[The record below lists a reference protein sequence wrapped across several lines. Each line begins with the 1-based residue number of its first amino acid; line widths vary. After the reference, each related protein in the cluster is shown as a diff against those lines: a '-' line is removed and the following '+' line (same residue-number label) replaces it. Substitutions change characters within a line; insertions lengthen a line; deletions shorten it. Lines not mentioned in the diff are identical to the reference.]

1 MSRAYS
7 KFPIW
12 GAMLLMLLCLLPT
25 MLLRDFT
32 AGNELRYLSIAD
44 ESLRTGHFFA
54 FTNHGLA
61 YADKPPLYLWI
72 VIACRVLFGKHCML
86 ALSLCS
92 FIPACIII
100 RVMDSWICDACEG
113 NLSGGER
120 MASALM
126 LGTTGL
132 FLGMSIFL
140 RMDMLMVMF
149 IVLALRSFTKEMP
162 GAAGCWTFMALF
174 TKGPVGLFVPPLCAA
189 VWLLMHGRGR
199 DIKRAMGLKY
209 WLIIIV
215 LSALWLLG
223 VWLDGGKE
231 YMQNLLVHQTVGR
244 AVNSFHHK
252 QPLWYY
258 FEIIWGVIAP
268 YTFLTIPALFVALAD
283 RKGRTETEDIF
294 AWVVLITFIML
305 CCFSS
310 KLAIYLAP
318 LFPFIT
324 YIVPLQVERKGW
336 KGWMRLGI
344 WIPSLIYIALGAAL
358 VGAVIWF
365 DRIPMLQDY
374 SFACCWN
381 TIVAGSL
388 LMLGGL
394 MALLSSGK
402 SFAFP
407 TTMLASTLLFAVLS
421 GSLKM
426 EQINDYVGYGNI
438 CTEVPAEVPVYTIN
452 AFRPENMDVYLGR
465 DVNIINTRHG
475 DWLQD
480 IPAEAAIISPKK
492 YKSSVLAGRKT
503 ITRGDYTLWLP
514 RK

>member
-1 MSRAYS
+1 
-7 KFPIW
+7 
-12 GAMLLMLLCLLPT
+12 MLLMLLCLLPT
-25 MLLRDFT
+25 MFLRDFT

-54 FTNHGLA
+54 FSNHGLA

-92 FIPACIII
+92 FIPACITI
-100 RVMDSWICDACEG
+100 RVMDSWVCDSTDG
-113 NLSGGER
+113 NISGGER

-149 IVLALRSFTKEMP
+149 IVLALRAFTKDRP
-162 GAAGCWTFMALF
+162 GAAGFWTFMALF
-174 TKGPVGLFVPPLCAA
+174 TKGPVGLFMPSLCIIIWTLFKGKA
-189 VWLLMHGRGR
+189 WNL
-199 DIKRAMGLKY
+199 KRLVGFRY
-209 WLIIIV
+209 WLVIA
-215 LSALWLLG
+215 LFSGLWLLG

-252 QPLWYY
+252 QPLLYY
-258 FEIIWGVIAP
+258 FKIVWGVIAP
-268 YTFLTIPALFVALAD
+268 YTFLTVPALVVSLMD
-283 RKGRTETEDIF
+283 RKGRKDTENLFGWT
-294 AWVVLITFIML
+294 VLVTFIML

-318 LFPFIT
+318 IFPFLT
-324 YIVPLQVERKGW
+324 YIVPLLVVRKGW
-336 KGWMRLGI
+336 QGWMHWGLI
-344 WIPSLIYIALGAAL
+344 IPSILYILIGAA
-358 VGAVIWF
+358 VIVASACF
-365 DRIPMLQDY
+365 DNIPLLKDY
-374 SFACCWN
+374 SFIKCWN
-381 TIVAGSL
+381 CIAAGSL
-388 LMLGGL
+388 MVLGGL
-394 MALLSSGK
+394 LALLSANK

-407 TTMLASTLLFAVLS
+407 TTMLASTLLLAVFC

-438 CTEVPAEVPVYTIN
+438 CKEVPAKVPVYTIN

-465 DVNIINTRHG
+465 DVNIIDTRHG
-475 DWLQD
+475 GWLEQ
-480 IPAEAAIISPKK
+480 IPGEAAIITPKK
-492 YKSSVLAGRKT
+492 YKSSVLTGRRT
-503 ITRGDYTLWLP
+503 VSRGDYTLWLP